1 MKKRIVR
8 PATLSLS
15 VLFAAASLS
24 FAQAPSPMANSAKP
38 AAAADIAKP
47 AMTSQTAPATSAATT
62 STEAA
67 TTSAQPSAEEMQ
79 KMMAQMMEL
88 SKTGENHKLLAE
100 MAGSWTYTVKMWMDP
115 SGKPQESKGTAT
127 RKAIMDG
134 RYFIAEHSGKFQMPG
149 ADGKPK
155 DMNFKGMAIEGYDN
169 VKKKFVSA
177 WIDNMGTMI
186 LNSEGTYDA
195 ASKMFTYNAN
205 CEMMPGMQVKIR
217 ETIKVTD
224 KDHHL
229 FEWYEDRGQGEART
243 MEISYTRS
251 GKK

>member
-1 MKKRIVR
+1 MKKRIVGI
-8 PATLSLS
+8 ATLSLTL
-15 VLFAAASLS
+15 LFAAASISL
-24 FAQAPSPMANSAKP
+24 AQTSSSMASPAEAVKPATADNVAPVSAADP
-38 AAAADIAKP
+38 AAA
-47 AMTSQTAPATSAATT
+47 TSLKSAA
-62 STEAA
+62 
-67 TTSAQPSAEEMQ
+67 AQPSAEDMQ

-88 SKTGENHKLLAE
+88 SKIGENHKLLSE
-100 MAGSWTYTVKMWMDP
+100 MAGSWAYTVKMWMDP

-134 RYFIAEHSGKFQMPG
+134 RFFIAEHSGKFQMPG

-169 VKKKFVSA
+169 VKQKFVSS
-177 WIDNMGTMI
+177 WIDSMGTMI

-195 ASKMFTYNAN
+195 ASKSFTYTAN
-205 CEMMPGMQVKIR
+205 CEMMPGMPVKIR
-217 ETIKVTD
+217 EVIKVTD

-229 FEWYEDRGQGEART
+229 FEWYEDRGAGEAKT

>member
-1 MKKRIVR
+1 MKKRIIKSVI
-8 PATLSLS
+8 LS
-15 VLFAAASLS
+15 VTAIFAAASMS
-24 FAQAPSPMANSAKP
+24 FAQSP
-38 AAAADIAKP
+38 
-47 AMTSQTAPATSAATT
+47 APATKPATAPTDVAQPATT
-62 STEAA
+62 LSTAELTKASA
-67 TTSAQPSAEEMQ
+67 PAQPSAEEMQ

-115 SGKPQESKGTAT
+115 TGKPQESKGTAT

-134 RYFIAEHSGKFQMPG
+134 RFMLAEHSGKFQMPG
-149 ADGKPK
+149 ADGKMK

-169 VKKKFVSA
+169 VKAKFVSS
-177 WIDNMGTMI
+177 WIDSMGTMI

-195 ASKMFTYNAN
+195 ASKTFTYTAN
-205 CEMMPGMQVKIR
+205 CEMMPGMPVKIR

-229 FEWYEDRGQGEART
+229 FEWYEDRGQGEAKT
-243 MEISYTRS
+243 MEIAYTRS
-251 GKK
+251 KK

>member
-1 MKKRIVR
+1 
-8 PATLSLS
+8 
-15 VLFAAASLS
+15 
-24 FAQAPSPMANSAKP
+24 
-38 AAAADIAKP
+38 
-47 AMTSQTAPATSAATT
+47 
-62 STEAA
+62 
-67 TTSAQPSAEEMQ
+67 MQ

-100 MAGSWTYTVKMWMDP
+100 MAGSWSYTVTMWMDP
-115 SGKPQESKGTAT
+115 KGKPQESKGTAT

-134 RYFIAEHSGKFQMPG
+134 RFFVAEHSGKFQMPG

-169 VKKKFVSA
+169 VKKKFVSS

-195 ASKMFTYNAN
+195 ASKTFTYNAN

-217 ETIKVTD
+217 ETIRITD

-229 FEWYEDRGQGEART
+229 FEWYEDRGQGEAKT
-243 MEISYTRS
+243 MEIAYTRS

>member
-1 MKKRIVR
+1 MNI
-8 PATLSLS
+8 LSIPSFRNVTAL
-15 VLFAAASLS
+15 LAAAFITSPS
-24 FAQAPSPMANSAKP
+24 FAQTPAAPSSAIAPVQATDTKP
-38 AAAADIAKP
+38 
-47 AMTSQTAPATSAATT
+47 SA
-62 STEAA
+62 
-67 TTSAQPSAEEMQ
+67 AQPSAEEMQ

-88 SKTGENHKLLAE
+88 AKTGENHKLLGE
-100 MAGSWTYTVKMWMDP
+100 MAGSWTYGVKMWMDP

-134 RYFIAEHSGKFQMPG
+134 RFFVAEHSGKFQMPG
-149 ADGKPK
+149 ADGKMK

-195 ASKMFTYNAN
+195 ASKTFTYNAN
-205 CEMMPGMQVKIR
+205 CEMMPGMPVKIR

-229 FEWYEDRGQGEART
+229 FEWYEDRGAGEAKT

>member
-1 MKKRIVR
+1 MSILSI
-8 PATLSLS
+8 PTLRNTAA
-15 VLFAAASLS
+15 LFAAAFIAIPS
-24 FAQAPSPMANSAKP
+24 FGQATSPATKP
-38 AAAADIAKP
+38 ADVIKP
-47 AMTSQTAPATSAATT
+47 ATDTVAPASAAAPATATTSVAATT
-62 STEAA
+62 SA
-67 TTSAQPSAEEMQ
+67 AQPSAEEMQ

-88 SKTGENHKLLAE
+88 AKTGENHKLLAE
-100 MAGSWTYTVKMWMDP
+100 MAGSWTYTVKMFMDP

-134 RYFIAEHSGKFQMPG
+134 RFFLAEHSGKFQMPG
-149 ADGKPK
+149 ADGKMK

-195 ASKMFTYNAN
+195 ASKTFTYNAN
-205 CEMMPGMQVKIR
+205 CEMMPGMPVKIR
-217 ETIKVTD
+217 EVIKVTD
-224 KDHHL
+224 KDHHM
-229 FEWYEDRGQGEART
+229 FEWYEDRGQGESKT
-243 MEISYTRS
+243 MEITYVRS